1 MNIVVHVYFQAMFF
15 SGYMPRSEIAG
26 LYGSSIFTFLRNL
39 HTVLHSGWTNLHS
52 HQQCKSVPFSPHCLQ
67 HLVILSS
74 QSILSS
80 KGLVSRT
87 DNSYQELKAGER
99 LGNTATMLMLFPLDF
114 FINGKNAKSI
124 INGRALSKTYE
135 KPGWNRGLGQPNTEH
150 VKKNSSCILN
160 GLSSK
165 ILKLDSFLT
174 FKTTY
179 RRHSQ
184 LAELGGYQYE
194 WLCVFLLLFFLASLP
209 PPPSP
214 SPPLRAVLV
223 LPLKCNLSRFLNFL
237 VSPVCLQSSLK
248 LQFLI

>member
-1 MNIVVHVYFQAMFF
+1 M
-15 SGYMPRSEIAG
+15 
-26 LYGSSIFTFLRNL
+26 
-39 HTVLHSGWTNLHS
+39 
-52 HQQCKSVPFSPHCLQ
+52 
-67 HLVILSS
+67 
-74 QSILSS
+74 
-80 KGLVSRT
+80 VSRT
-87 DNSYQELKAGER
+87 DSSYQELKAGER

-124 INGRALSKTYE
+124 ISGRALSKTYE

-174 FKTTY
+174 FKITY

-184 LAELGGYQYE
+184 LAELIGYQYE

-209 PPPSP
+209 PPPF
-214 SPPLRAVLV
+214 PPHLLCG
-223 LPLKCNLSRFLNFL
+223 LSLSCPLNVFKPILELSSLSSL
-237 VSPVCLQSSLK
+237 SPV
-248 LQFLI
+248 QFETAVSHLEAFLFENLYLP